1 MVAMAIQ
8 SRVSIRES
16 VERKSWTS
24 EDWREMGAFL
34 AQSLAVVCGAA
45 LLYSLGP
52 AVGMVL
58 IVGCLAAWSLCRN
71 WTVSA
76 KAEGCCDEESEH
88 AAPVDSPA
96 HCANPVWLR
105 SGRLGMCVDSAARSV
120 QRQGA

>member
-1 MVAMAIQ
+1 M
-8 SRVSIRES
+8 
-16 VERKSWTS
+16 
-24 EDWREMGAFL
+24 
-34 AQSLAVVCGAA
+34 
-45 LLYSLGP
+45 LYSLGP

-96 HCANPVWLR
+96 PPIPSGCEAAGWECALTRPRVR
-105 SGRLGMCVDSAARSV
+105 SNGKVLEMKGTMRWKR
-120 QRQGA
+120 